1 MGVMGSWEGGGGQ
14 GHLSH
19 ALMGNWQSYSFPY
32 ILFVTTLLHYSP
44 LSPDGFGQELIKK
57 PSLDLRSMAARRD
70 DSRQPERERDEIE
83 KRGAWGCRKVRQQW

>member
-1 MGVMGSWEGGGGQ
+1 MGVWGAGREVGAR

-32 ILFVTTLLHYSP
+32 ILFVTLLLHYSP

-57 PSLDLRSMAARRD
+57 PSLDLRAVAARRE
-70 DSRQPERERDEIE
+70 RLAPARERE
-83 KRGAWGCRKVRQQW
+83 G